1 MKHVLVLGAGLVAR
15 PLVRYL
21 LEKTDVDLL
30 IASRT
35 VSKADALLKGH
46 PKGRTMALNVKDDEA
61 LEAVI
66 RDADVVIS
74 LLPYT
79 FHVKV
84 ANHCLQHGSHLI
96 TTSYVSPAMRE
107 LDNKARKAGL
117 LFLNEI
123 GLDPGIDHMSAMQ
136 VIDDVK
142 DKGGRVVSFE
152 SCCGGLPAP
161 EANDNPFGYKFSWSP
176 RGVVMAGRNP
186 AHYFKDGKEV
196 KIAGKDLFQHRWTKN
211 VRDVGALVVYPNR
224 DSTIYKDLYGLT
236 DSQTVFRGTFRYPG
250 WSKTLYNL
258 ASLGFLDETERPEL
272 ENKSFAEVMTS
283 LVGTPSGGD
292 LRQAVQDKLGADA
305 DKDVLDTM
313 EWLGLF
319 SDDLIKASPLTLL
332 DILANRMQEMMP
344 YRPGERDMIC
354 LQHDFIAEYPDGS
367 REAIV
372 SLLLDFGVP
381 NGDSA
386 MSRTVSLPAAI
397 ATRLLTENKISLT
410 GVRIP
415 VNPEIYKPV
424 LDELANLGIE
434 FNETHTPI

>member
-1 MKHVLVLGAGLVAR
+1 MKQVLVLGAGLVAR

-35 VSKADALLKGH
+35 VSKADALLEGH

-107 LDNKARKAGL
+107 LDDKARKAGL

-142 DKGGRVVSFE
+142 NKGGRVVSFE

-196 KIAGKDLFQHRWTKN
+196 KIAGEDLFQHRWKKN
-211 VRDVGALVVYPNR
+211 VHDVGELVVYPNR

-236 DSQTVFRGTFRYPG
+236 DSETVFRGTFRYPG

-258 ASLGFLDETERPEL
+258 AGLGFLDETERPEL
-272 ENKSFAEVMTS
+272 ENKSFAQVTAS
-283 LVGTPSGGD
+283 LVSAPAGGD

-305 DKDVLDTM
+305 DEEVLDTM

-319 SDDLIKASPLTLL
+319 SEDPIKASPVTLL
-332 DILANRMQEMMP
+332 DILANRMQEKMP
-344 YRPGERDMIC
+344 YRPGERDMIV
-354 LQHDFIAEYPDGS
+354 LQHDFIAEYPNGS
-367 REAIV
+367 QETIV
-372 SLLLDFGVP
+372 SLLVDFGVP

-397 ATRLLTENKISLT
+397 ATRLLTEDKLSLT

-415 VNPEIYKPV
+415 VDPEIYKPV
-424 LDELANLGIE
+424 LNELENLGIQFKE
-434 FNETHTPI
+434 MHTPI